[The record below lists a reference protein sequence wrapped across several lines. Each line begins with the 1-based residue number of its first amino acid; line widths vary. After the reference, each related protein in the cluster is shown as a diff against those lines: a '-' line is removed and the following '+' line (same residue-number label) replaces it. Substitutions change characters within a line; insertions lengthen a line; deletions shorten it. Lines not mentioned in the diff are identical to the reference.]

1 MDPVSADERPSWSE
15 MLQSA
20 DLNLPAILLSSARFD
35 QPSDEPAA
43 QKHNHNPGE
52 RTMTYAL
59 IRRLVSTKTLL
70 RVGFAALSL
79 HATGAAFAQGLSA
92 GTTAP
97 MYATTWAAT
106 RSQSHSLTAQNMV
119 SESAKTARAEAPRTA
134 DNKIRLF
141 SHRTGG

>member
-1 MDPVSADERPSWSE
+1 
-15 MLQSA
+15 
-20 DLNLPAILLSSARFD
+20 
-35 QPSDEPAA
+35 
-43 QKHNHNPGE
+43 
-52 RTMTYAL
+52 MTYAL